1 MFVRSGPRGLPI
13 PIFVPA
19 LLVGA
24 LVAAGCGELT
34 VPEAYAPPTS
44 VTVVADGIEQETASQ
59 VQEQPGL
66 VSPVDEFVPTPLPD
80 YSPTLLVSGEG
91 SLLAVDGI
99 ETVAFGG
106 PLEGLSPA
114 RVVDDLFGG
123 LVIQEEGGPIIY
135 RQAQGEP
142 EILDDQGARLLD
154 IGWWDGSPRAFVE
167 AAPGQIDWI
176 QLAQRTAGERERQ
189 VHLQLAE
196 GETIVA
202 FSASR
207 SLQAVI
213 TSDDRCGNLRFY
225 NSEGQL
231 VDFRGPTDPECIFP
245 KRPVFGAV
253 ALSPAAD
260 AVAYTIVSYRGDGTE
275 AATELVARELR
286 AGSDE
291 FFNRRVGEDLD
302 MLVSLTFDGERA
314 AYLKQSG
321 DSQSVTIL
329 PLAVDSVEVP
339 VELLNAGPIR
349 SVSFAR
355 IPVTP
360 VG

>member
-1 MFVRSGPRGLPI
+1 M
-13 PIFVPA
+13 A
-19 LLVGA
+19 LL
-24 LVAAGCGELT
+24 AAAFLAAACGEL
-34 VPEAYAPPTS
+34 VQPEPYASPTS
-44 VTVVADGIEQETASQ
+44 TTVIDGVEQETASQ

-66 VSPVDEFVPTPLPD
+66 TTQADEFVPTPPD
-80 YSPTLLVSGEG
+80 GYIPTLLVSGER
-91 SLLAVDGI
+91 SLLAVEGAQS
-99 ETVAFGG
+99 VAFEG
-106 PLEGLSPA
+106 PLADLGA
-114 RVVDDLFGG
+114 TRVVDDLFGG
-123 LVIQEEGGPIIY
+123 LVIQELNGPIVY

-142 EILDDQGARLLD
+142 EILDDSGARLLD

-176 QLAQRTAGERERQ
+176 QLAQRTAGDRERQ

-196 GETIVA
+196 GEEIVA

-207 SLQAVI
+207 SIQAVI
-213 TSDDRCGNLRFY
+213 TSDDRCGHLRFY
-225 NSEGQL
+225 NSEGQE
-231 VDFRGPTDPECIFP
+231 VDFRGPADPECIFP

-291 FFNRRVGEDLD
+291 FFNLRVGEDLD
-302 MLVSLTFDGERA
+302 AVVSLTFDGERA
-314 AYLKQSG
+314 AYLKESG
-321 DSQSVTIL
+321 DSQTVTTL
-329 PLAVDSVEVP
+329 PVTVDSVEVP
-339 VELLNAGPIR
+339 TDLLDAGRIY

-360 VG
+360 AG

>member
-1 MFVRSGPRGLPI
+1 MLSRPGPQPLPRA
-13 PIFVPA
+13 A
-19 LLVGA
+19 LILLAGA
-24 LVAAGCGELT
+24 LMAVGCGELET
-34 VPEAYAPPTS
+34 PEAYAPPTS
-44 VTVVADGIEQETASQ
+44 VAVEADGVEQETASQ

-66 VSPVDEFVPTPLPD
+66 AAQNDEFVPPPAE
-80 YSPTLLVSGEG
+80 YVPTLLVSGEN
-91 SLLAVDGI
+91 SLLAADGTA
-99 ETVAFGG
+99 TVTFGG
-106 PLEGLSPA
+106 PLEGLA
-114 RVVDDLFGG
+114 TTQVVDDLFGG
-123 LVIQEEGGPIIY
+123 LVIQELDGPIVY
-135 RQAQGEP
+135 RPAQGEP
-142 EILDDQGARLLD
+142 EILDDEGARLLD

-167 AAPGQIDWI
+167 AAPGRIEWI
-176 QLAQRTAGERERQ
+176 QLAQRTAGQRERQ

-196 GETIVA
+196 GEEIVA

-213 TSDDRCGNLRFY
+213 TSDDRCGTLRFY

-231 VDFRGPTDPECIFP
+231 VDFRGPDDPECIFP
-245 KRPVFGAV
+245 RRPVFGAV

-286 AGSDE
+286 AGSVE

-302 MLVSLTFDGERA
+302 VVLSLTFDGERA
-314 AYLKQSG
+314 AYLKRSG
-321 DSQSVTIL
+321 QTQSVTIL
-329 PLAVDSVEVP
+329 PLAVDSVEIP
-339 VELLNAGPIR
+339 VDLLDAGSI
-349 SVSFAR
+349 SAVSFAR